1 MAKAHTIQMTKSG
14 EQVTF
19 SKEPASVIA
28 MLANG
33 SYTVTIARKRTAR
46 SFDQNSLMWLWF
58 TCIEDQTGTS
68 RLDVHDYYCLKYL
81 VRHAVIN
88 GRMEYVVGGTSKLSK
103 GEMTAFLEKVRA
115 DAAQEFG
122 ISLPLPEDRNF
133 EMFLNEYR

>member
-1 MAKAHTIQMTKSG
+1 MAKAHTIQMTKNG
-14 EQVTF
+14 EQVSF

-88 GRMEYVVGGTSKLSK
+88 GRTEYVVGGTSKLSK
-103 GEMTAFLEKVRA
+103 GEMTAFLDKVRA
-115 DAAQEFG
+115 DATQEFG

>member
-33 SYTVTIARKRTAR
+33 SYTVTIARKRTVR

-88 GRMEYVVGGTSKLSK
+88 GRTEYVVGGTSKLSK